1 MNGLKPPLQAF
12 VAGMNPMDFTSAYE
26 HAKTAKVVNKLQQ
39 EPEKESVEL
48 TEEIKQRIG
57 QLKELV
63 KEMSDIES
71 NLHEQSRQNDS
82 QQTGKRRRKVE
93 KYGRR
98 KADSKAIRSNRRQDR
113 QETTESREIRRA
125 DMEILGETFLE
136 RFDKCGP
143 TWLYDKML
151 FKLKQQSN
159 QTVDQYASL
168 LQLKAEKA
176 RKTDK
181 EILSYFMNGLK
192 PPLQAFVAGMNPM
205 DFTSAYEHAKTAK
218 VVNKLQQ
225 EPEEESAELT
235 EEIKERIGQLKEL
248 VKEMSDIE
256 SNLHEQS
263 RQNDSQQTGKR
274 RRKVQKYGRRKAD
287 SKAIRSN
294 RRQDRQETTESREIR
309 RADMEILGETFL
321 ERFDKCGPTWLYD
334 KMLFELKQQSN
345 QTVDQYASLLQ
356 LKAEKARKTDKEIL
370 SYFMN
375 GLKPPLQAFVAGMNP
390 MDFTSAYEHAK
401 TAKVVNKLQQE
412 PRRSQSRVNGGDQT
426 KNRTIERTCER
437 NVGH

>member
-1 MNGLKPPLQAF
+1 MDAAENEGINVAEWQRDVTARLAELQDIVSGNGDCLGPGIFHGLENENALRWWQRYTNFADFRCWSDEKRLKGFGL
-12 VAGMNPMDFTSAYE
+12 Y
-26 HAKTAKVVNKLQQ
+26 L
-39 EPEKESVEL
+39 
-48 TEEIKQRIG
+48 
-57 QLKELV
+57 
-63 KEMSDIES
+63 SDEAERWFR
-71 NLHEQSRQNDS
+71 NLPGD
-82 QQTGKRRRKVE
+82 
-93 KYGRR
+93 
-98 KADSKAIRSNRRQDR
+98 
-113 QETTESREIRRA
+113 RRA

-151 FKLKQQSN
+151 FKFKQQSN

-192 PPLQAFVAGMNPM
+192 PPLQAFVAGMNPS
-205 DFTSAYEHAKTAK
+205 DFTSAYEHAKTAE
-218 VVNKLQQ
+218 VINKLQQ

-274 RRKVQKYGRRKAD
+274 RRKVEKYGRRKAD

-294 RRQDRQETTESREIR
+294 RRQ
-309 RADMEILGETFL
+309 G
-321 ERFDKCGPTWLYD
+321 W
-334 KMLFELKQQSN
+334 
-345 QTVDQYASLLQ
+345 
-356 LKAEKARKTDKEIL
+356 
-370 SYFMN
+370 
-375 GLKPPLQAFVAGMNP
+375 
-390 MDFTSAYEHAK
+390 
-401 TAKVVNKLQQE
+401 
-412 PRRSQSRVNGGDQT
+412 
-426 KNRTIERTCER
+426 
-437 NVGH
+437 